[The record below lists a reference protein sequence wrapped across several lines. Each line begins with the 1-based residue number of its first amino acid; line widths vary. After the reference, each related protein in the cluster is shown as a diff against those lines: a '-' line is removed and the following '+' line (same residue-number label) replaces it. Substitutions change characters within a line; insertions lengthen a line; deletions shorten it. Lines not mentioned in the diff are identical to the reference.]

1 MLALTLRRQAASDA
15 DRDPVAP
22 GYARHS
28 PAVDPERADAL
39 ERGVDAVLHGI
50 EDVEAS
56 YEHELIA
63 VRDDLRRTLAEL
75 IAART
80 SAARRLAALEARAT
94 AAATS
99 DLDRRVARL
108 EGLVAR
114 GTDAKYRALDRKLA
128 GAARRAAQTSL
139 ARRWR
144 LWRPAFLSFVV
155 VFAVWAAKMRGFYK
169 WVKRT
174 HML

>member
-1 MLALTLRRQAASDA
+1 MPCGAAWH
-15 DRDPVAP
+15 
-22 GYARHS
+22 Y
-28 PAVDPERADAL
+28 
-39 ERGVDAVLHGI
+39 
-50 EDVEAS
+50 
-56 YEHELIA
+56 
-63 VRDDLRRTLAEL
+63 T
-75 IAART
+75 
-80 SAARRLAALEARAT
+80 ARRGAERN
-94 AAATS
+94 
-99 DLDRRVARL
+99 
-108 EGLVAR
+108 
-114 GTDAKYRALDRKLA
+114 

>member
-1 MLALTLRRQAASDA
+1 MRS
-15 DRDPVAP
+15 
-22 GYARHS
+22 S
-28 PAVDPERADAL
+28 K
-39 ERGVDAVLHGI
+39 
-50 EDVEAS
+50 
-56 YEHELIA
+56 
-63 VRDDLRRTLAEL
+63 
-75 IAART
+75 
-80 SAARRLAALEARAT
+80 ARRLEVPALLVERQ
-94 AAATS
+94 
-99 DLDRRVARL
+99 
-108 EGLVAR
+108 GLVAR

>member
-1 MLALTLRRQAASDA
+1 MPLGSKPAGAQDLFRTPRAAPTAAPTRAAHAHGDDP
-15 DRDPVAP
+15 DR
-22 GYARHS
+22 
-28 PAVDPERADAL
+28 
-39 ERGVDAVLHGI
+39 
-50 EDVEAS
+50 
-56 YEHELIA
+56 
-63 VRDDLRRTLAEL
+63 T
-75 IAART
+75 
-80 SAARRLAALEARAT
+80 ARA
-94 AAATS
+94 
-99 DLDRRVARL
+99 
-108 EGLVAR
+108 
-114 GTDAKYRALDRKLA
+114 A